1 MKKETLKTIL
11 KFAAVFALLYFFLV
25 SIGLMGKAFK
35 GFGKDFAEALLN
47 TTSNPFIGLFV
58 GIFATSLVQS
68 SSTTTSIIVGMV
80 AAGTLTVSGAVPII
94 FGANI
99 GTTVTNSL
107 VALGH
112 VSRREEFKRAIAGAT
127 IHDFFNLIC
136 VAILFPIELA
146 TGFLQKMATWL
157 ANAFINFGGIKFT
170 SPLKTATTPAISGI
184 KHFILDLF
192 PSNHTL
198 GYIMVLVIAFGMLYV
213 ALFFIVKVMKS
224 MVMKQTE
231 AAFNNVIDKNGFVG
245 ILAGALFTFLVQ
257 SSSITTS
264 ILVPLIASGIISVEA
279 AFPITM
285 GANIGT
291 TATAMLASFATGNP
305 SAIIIAFVHL
315 LFNVIGVSCIYPIAI
330 FRKIPIKLA
339 KSLGELAFHKRRYA
353 IAYVLSLFFIIPGL
367 LIMISK
373 LLK

>member
-1 MKKETLKTIL
+1 
-11 KFAAVFALLYFFLV
+11 
-25 SIGLMGKAFK
+25 MGKAFK